1 MKKVLFVLTLML
13 SMVFGSV
20 IPTFAYDFNE
30 GDQEIYS
37 AYIDELAK
45 NTTENDAEEENLLNR
60 GEQYSNLDYAIMK
73 NVGKKWNELFM
84 NNWKPYI
91 YSPEENGK
99 DGKATVLAN
108 SGIPDSEKH
117 AFVCLGFQLK
127 DGEML
132 PELKGR
138 CQTVAAAARQFP
150 KTKIYVSGGPTGPN
164 NPDKHTEARLM
175 RDYLVNECGI
185 DSSRVY
191 MDERAMTTVQNA
203 ENTFAMLQE
212 NGIESI
218 TIVTSNYH
226 TRRGTLLYY
235 AESQLFEYG
244 KGYKCNI
251 IGNLGYYIE
260 GKDLEPASHA
270 ARSLKQILG
279 LPNTVKTTSQVINN
293 QYIYDEND
301 PLDITVYEE
310 KLGAQTEIKDYK
322 VKNYDP
328 HRAGLQT
335 IDVIHLL
342 EGKETTS
349 KVNVFV
355 KYKFISGDNSVFDKG
370 KASNIVLKT
379 NGVLDKL
386 TGIYLDDKELDKN
399 AYTLASGS
407 TILTLKKEALSN
419 LSNGNHKI
427 KLVYGK
433 EDKIE
438 TNLVIAPDSVTAA
451 EVAKQIKNNTYNPNN
466 ALPASTTKNTKHNTS
481 TKTNN
486 TTSKSAETS
495 DPTSIKEL
503 LFMLLGS
510 LGISFFL
517 LKKKMS

>member
-1 MKKVLFVLTLML
+1 MKKVLFVFTLML

-20 IPTFAYDFNE
+20 VPTFAYDFNE

-138 CQTVAAAARQFP
+138 CETVAAAARQFP

-185 DSSRVY
+185 DSSRIY

-244 KGYKCNI
+244 KGYKCHI

-293 QYIYDEND
+293 
-301 PLDITVYEE
+301 
-310 KLGAQTEIKDYK
+310 
-322 VKNYDP
+322 
-328 HRAGLQT
+328 
-335 IDVIHLL
+335 
-342 EGKETTS
+342 
-349 KVNVFV
+349 
-355 KYKFISGDNSVFDKG
+355 
-370 KASNIVLKT
+370 
-379 NGVLDKL
+379 
-386 TGIYLDDKELDKN
+386 
-399 AYTLASGS
+399 
-407 TILTLKKEALSN
+407 
-419 LSNGNHKI
+419 
-427 KLVYGK
+427 
-433 EDKIE
+433 
-438 TNLVIAPDSVTAA
+438 
-451 EVAKQIKNNTYNPNN
+451 
-466 ALPASTTKNTKHNTS
+466 
-481 TKTNN
+481 
-486 TTSKSAETS
+486 
-495 DPTSIKEL
+495 
-503 LFMLLGS
+503 
-510 LGISFFL
+510 
-517 LKKKMS
+517 